1 MTEEKIQ
8 PQETLEETAAPEGAD
23 LPGEPSAPES
33 PETAEAAVAAPPAE
47 ETPAPAAVEEPE
59 EEEKK
64 KKKIRHL
71 SLEEVEKKLARARI
85 KMGGEASVY
94 IRHLQARKKEL
105 SGEGDGEQ

>member
-1 MTEEKIQ
+1 MTEEKIK
-8 PQETLEETAAPEGAD
+8 PEETVEESAPAPGEELPPAEKETAPPEAEQAPEEAG
-23 LPGEPSAPES
+23 PE
-33 PETAEAAVAAPPAE
+33 AEAGPPAE
-47 ETPAPAAVEEPE
+47 EEPV

-94 IRHLQARKKEL
+94 VRHLKERKQEL
-105 SGEGDGEQ
+105 MGNDDQ